1 MQHWTMVTAQAN
13 TACRGKKT
21 SLAFTGMTPIG
32 NLSWYCSYTV
42 KVSRKTQYSVS
53 RKLILL
59 VESSLHLCWTELCHH
74 YCNPCYLDTVYPEHG
89 HVVAA
94 VQSEAH
100 YVQSKE
106 VEIQTNHTAIK

>member
-42 KVSRKTQYSVS
+42 KVLRKFRETQ
-53 RKLILL
+53 
-59 VESSLHLCWTELCHH
+59 TELCHH

>member
-1 MQHWTMVTAQAN
+1 MKF
-13 TACRGKKT
+13 RE
-21 SLAFTGMTPIG
+21 
-32 NLSWYCSYTV
+32 
-42 KVSRKTQYSVS
+42 TQYSVS
-53 RKLILL
+53 QKI
-59 VESSLHLCWTELCHH
+59 VI
-74 YCNPCYLDTVYPEHG
+74 CYLDTVYPEHG